1 MIATPSPKG
10 MSAEEYLAWEPLQEL
25 RYEYVAGAIVAMTGG
40 TVPHN
45 DIAVNV
51 LMALYGAVRAKGC
64 RINIADV
71 KLQVSAKGAY
81 RYPDLVVSCDGRDLQ
96 NSELVQFPSLVVEVL
111 SPGTE
116 AVDRGAK
123 FNEYRSLETWQ
134 EYVLGNAS
142 AVGVEV
148 YRRGEGRMWL
158 YYPYGAGERVVFES
172 LGLEL
177 DLAVIYA
184 NTTLLDG

>member
-1 MIATPSPKG
+1 
-10 MSAEEYLAWEPLQEL
+10 MSGEAYLAWEPLQEQ
-25 RYEYVAGAIVAMTGG
+25 RYEYVDGAIVAMTGG
-40 TVPHN
+40 TVPYN
-45 DIAVNV
+45 DIAVN
-51 LMALYGAVRAKGC
+51 LLTALHGAVRAKGC

-71 KLQVSAKGAY
+71 KVQVSAMGAY

-96 NSELVQFPSLVVEVL
+96 NRELVQFPSLIVEVL

-123 FNEYRSLETWQ
+123 FNEYRSLETLQ
-134 EYVLGNAS
+134 EYVLVDAS

-158 YYPYGAGERVVFES
+158 YYPYGAGERVAFES
-172 LGLEL
+172 LGVEL
-177 DLAVIYA
+177 GVAEVYA
-184 NTTLLDG
+184 NTTV